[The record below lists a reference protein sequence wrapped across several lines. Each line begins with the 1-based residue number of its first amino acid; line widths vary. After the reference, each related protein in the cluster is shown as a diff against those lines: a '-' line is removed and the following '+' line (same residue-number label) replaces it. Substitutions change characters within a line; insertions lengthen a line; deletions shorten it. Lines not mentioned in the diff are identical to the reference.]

1 MDTAAPVTGA
11 VFATSAAADTGS
23 PAIDWQKCLGGSQ
36 YEQANAMQQT
46 ADGGYIAA
54 GETNSRDGDVMGN
67 HGGGEMVLDAWV
79 VKLDAAGGLVWQK
92 CLGGTGN
99 DGAKAVQQTTDGGY
113 IVAGYTTSTDGDVT
127 GYHGTGGS
135 YPTADAWVV
144 KLNATGGLVWQRCLG
159 GTASDGAAAVRQTI
173 DGGYIVAGY
182 AESTNG
188 DVSGNHGSTDAWVVK
203 LERHGRPRLAEVPG
217 RNHV

>member
-1 MDTAAPVTGA
+1 MRPCALAPAAALLLALCLLAVGVQAMTGPMDTTAPVTGA
-11 VFATSAAADTGS
+11 VFATSAAADPGS
-23 PAIDWQKCLGGSQ
+23 PAIDWQKSLGGSK

-54 GETNSRDGDVMGN
+54 GETNSNNGDVSGN
-67 HGGGEMVLDAWV
+67 HGGGEIVLDVWV

-99 DGAKAVQQTTDGGY
+99 DGAKAVQQTDDGGY

-127 GYHGTGGS
+127 GNHGTGGS

-144 KLNATGGLVWQRCLG
+144 KLNATGALVWQRCLG
-159 GTASDGAAAVRQTI
+159 GTASDGAAAVR
-173 DGGYIVAGY
+173 
-182 AESTNG
+182 
-188 DVSGNHGSTDAWVVK
+188 
-203 LERHGRPRLAEVPG
+203 
-217 RNHV
+217 